1 MLKDGGS
8 LFIIQEG
15 YCGVKVFEPT
25 FVKDSEMLTLQEC
38 VASLKYIELR
48 KINAQH
54 LQRNEK

>member
-1 MLKDGGS
+1 M
-8 LFIIQEG
+8 
-15 YCGVKVFEPT
+15 KVFEPT
-25 FVKDSEMLTLQEC
+25 FVKDSGMLTLQEC